1 MLENIRGSAESD
13 FYRNIWG
20 NEKTFYN
27 LPFISIEN
35 FIATPL
41 RERTYKKEKG
51 LAKIVRSGAKPFLVQ
66 CGLSDLKKENYGDV
80 LCKRPLVLLS
90 NSHEALEKSLW
101 FYEHDIL
108 PLIGEP
114 NNFSLTAFTSEKYN
128 IDAIVSEGNILLQ
141 FLEEFKKEY
150 TISRIETVTLIE
162 KKIEMEHVQK
172 LKELFPKVRLVL
184 ALPETGAFA
193 EHCQKSDIT
202 KNRVFFHEDDNSIVE
217 IVEADIV
224 VTRLTHLVTPVIRYK
239 TNIHGILNTCICGKQ
254 GIVI

>member
-1 MLENIRGSAESD
+1 MNNSQKIKKIEQMLENIRGSAESD

-101 FYEHDIL
+101 FRSEEH
-108 PLIGEP
+108 
-114 NNFSLTAFTSEKYN
+114 TSE
-128 IDAIVSEGNILLQ
+128 LQ
-141 FLEEFKKEY
+141 SQF
-150 TISRIETVTLIE
+150 
-162 KKIEMEHVQK
+162 
-172 LKELFPKVRLVL
+172 
-184 ALPETGAFA
+184 
-193 EHCQKSDIT
+193 
-202 KNRVFFHEDDNSIVE
+202 
-217 IVEADIV
+217 
-224 VTRLTHLVTPVIRYK
+224 HLVCP
-239 TNIHGILNTCICGKQ
+239 L
-254 GIVI
+254 